1 MRIVILTGNELRH
14 KYVRKIMAI
23 SERYRVLR
31 TYCESADK
39 GLRSQVESREET
51 GNERQLQHV
60 LEREESE
67 KLFFQKAVQQL
78 EDYSNPSLIEKG
90 DINQQKYVDE
100 IMALAPDVIAAYGCS
115 IIKPPLLKAFPG
127 KVVNVHLGLSPYY
140 RGTGT
145 NFWPFVNGEPEY
157 VGATFMYMNE
167 GIDTGSIIHQIRAS
181 VLPSDNVHS
190 VGNRLIKDM
199 AYVYRD
205 LLEEFKNLETMKQ
218 IPVPVQERV
227 YRKKDFG
234 EKALVE
240 LHDKIKN
247 GLFEK
252 YSQNIEARCLA
263 APIIQN
269 PAMIRRQEN

>member
-167 GIDTGSIIHQIRAS
+167 GVDTGSIIHQIRAS